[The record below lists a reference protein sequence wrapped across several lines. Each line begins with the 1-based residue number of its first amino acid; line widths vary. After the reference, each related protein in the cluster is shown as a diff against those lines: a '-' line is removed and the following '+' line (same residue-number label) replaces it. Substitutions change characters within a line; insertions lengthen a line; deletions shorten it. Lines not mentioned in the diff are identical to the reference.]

1 MVGFVSQLALPV
13 KGGARSVKPARHL
26 TVAGKALKLK
36 RPRCV
41 VVCAPRA
48 LKGALGESRTEAVG
62 RLLAVFYNNYCVWY
76 GRVLIRGG
84 ARVFFWFAA

>member
-1 MVGFVSQLALPV
+1 MCVVVCATKLWSVLYLSLALPV

-36 RPRCV
+36 RPRRV

-48 LKGALGESRTEAVG
+48 LKGARSESRTEESNLTLSRSSV
-62 RLLAVFYNNYCVWY
+62 R
-76 GRVLIRGG
+76 
-84 ARVFFWFAA
+84 ARASATFPCR

>member
-13 KGGARSVKPARHL
+13 KGEARSVKPARHI

-36 RPRCV
+36 RPRRV

-48 LKGALGESRTEAVG
+48 LKGARGESRTEGICSLLCSFLVAFVLHPWHEAAVC
-62 RLLAVFYNNYCVWY
+62 RLET
-76 GRVLIRGG
+76 
-84 ARVFFWFAA
+84 

>member
-13 KGGARSVKPARHL
+13 KGEARSVKPARHI

-36 RPRCV
+36 RPRRV

-48 LKGALGESRTEAVG
+48 LKGARSESRTEVTT
-62 RLLAVFYNNYCVWY
+62 LSL
-76 GRVLIRGG
+76 
-84 ARVFFWFAA
+84 

>member
-13 KGGARSVKPARHL
+13 KSGARSVKPARHL

-36 RPRCV
+36 RPRRV

-48 LKGALGESRTEAVG
+48 LKGALGESRTEG
-62 RLLAVFYNNYCVWY
+62 WMSTFFSYPFSYFYYSDFSV
-76 GRVLIRGG
+76 V
-84 ARVFFWFAA
+84 AF

>member
-13 KGGARSVKPARHL
+13 KSGARSVKPARHL

-36 RPRCV
+36 RPRRV

-48 LKGALGESRTEAVG
+48 LKGARGESRTEGGLGPNKWIVCVG
-62 RLLAVFYNNYCVWY
+62 QS
-76 GRVLIRGG
+76 IR
-84 ARVFFWFAA
+84 

>member
-13 KGGARSVKPARHL
+13 KGEARSVKPARHI

-36 RPRCV
+36 RPRRV

-48 LKGALGESRTEAVG
+48 LKGARSESRTEAKYQPSG
-62 RLLAVFYNNYCVWY
+62 RAGHSAWVAQHASTKIFS
-76 GRVLIRGG
+76 
-84 ARVFFWFAA
+84 

>member
-13 KGGARSVKPARHL
+13 KSGARSVKPARHL

-36 RPRCV
+36 RPRRV

-48 LKGALGESRTEAVG
+48 LKGARGESRTEAPPDTKRLPSFVSTSKINIG
-62 RLLAVFYNNYCVWY
+62 RRLM
-76 GRVLIRGG
+76 IPGG
-84 ARVFFWFAA
+84 

>member
-13 KGGARSVKPARHL
+13 KGGARSVKPARHI

-36 RPRCV
+36 RPRRV

-48 LKGALGESRTEAVG
+48 LKGALGESRTEG
-62 RLLAVFYNNYCVWY
+62 QDSFCR
-76 GRVLIRGG
+76 
-84 ARVFFWFAA
+84 